1 VSSRLAPSHVGRFE
15 IRDFLGRG
23 AIGDVW
29 LAWDPQAGREVALKV
44 VRTSRADPEMLEA
57 ERNGVALQA
66 QLAAA
71 APQVAAVFEQGA
83 DGEFFW
89 VAMEYV
95 AGDDLS
101 RVLSA
106 GALPEDLAVTIA
118 LQLCR
123 MLEVC
128 HDFAAEVGGRAIH
141 GIVHGDIKPENIR
154 LQDGGRVRVLDFGIA
169 KHLSQTRRF
178 TVNLFGSLPYTP
190 PERLERGVVDR
201 HSDLWAVGV
210 VLYVMAAGRRPF
222 PGDSAEE
229 LEQRIRVGERPLPPP
244 ESVSPRLRRIL
255 ETCLAFD
262 VADRYPS
269 AAALRADLEAL
280 RDGRPLSAERAAAG
294 GPAIDGDPSA
304 TRRTRPVAAAAGPE
318 ATRRTDVQERS
329 APPPA
334 EATRRTAA
342 EVPAGGEGSGGPVLL
357 GGVPPLPPLPA
368 TEPATAAPVEP
379 MAPVEPT
386 AQTEPVAQ
394 AEPAPRR
401 RRWPRVLIVL
411 VVLTALVSSQVWVAG
426 EAQEIRRQL
435 VTERSPDLDQVWA
448 RYRRT
453 ARWSLLGI
461 GMGALREELRDALVR
476 SAERI
481 LDSYRGDNPT
491 TTERGWRVAEQR
503 LQSAAE
509 IEGRNRELR
518 ARLLYS
524 RAHLDRIEA
533 QTLRGKGQRQQA
545 DERSQA
551 AIAGFKEAAQRDPDW
566 PDPYLGLA
574 RIYAYDRF
582 DLAALQE
589 SLEQLEKRGYTLGR
603 REQAMLA
610 DGHRM
615 RGLQLQVVAAE
626 RRERDEEIGLLET
639 ARDHLRQAITRYQQI
654 PSYADVGRNR
664 TQAEEHLAQIEDR
677 LWVLGVW

>member
-1 VSSRLAPSHVGRFE
+1 MTPVLAPTRVGRFE

-29 LAWDPQAGREVALKV
+29 LAWDPQGQREVALKV
-44 VRTSRADPEMLEA
+44 VRASRADPEMLEA

-66 QLAAA
+66 QLARV
-71 APQVAAVFEQGA
+71 APQVAAVFEQGT
-83 DGEFFW
+83 DDDFFW

-101 RVLSA
+101 RVLAA
-106 GALPEDLAVTIA
+106 GALPEERAVAIA

-128 HDFAAEVGGRAIH
+128 HDFSAVIGGRPIH

-154 LQDGGRVRVLDFGIA
+154 LQDGDRVRVLDFGIA

-210 VLYVMAAGRRPF
+210 VLYMMATGRRPF

-229 LEQRIRVGERPLPPP
+229 LEQRIRAGERPLPPP
-244 ESVSPRLRRIL
+244 PGLSPGLLRIL
-255 ETCLAFD
+255 DTALAFQ

-269 AAALRADLEAL
+269 AAALRADLEAV
-280 RDGRPLSAERAAAG
+280 RDGRPLER
-294 GPAIDGDPSA
+294 PASPDTDPGA
-304 TRRTRPVAAAAGPE
+304 TRRTVPVPAE
-318 ATRRTDVQERS
+318 ATRRTER
-329 APPPA
+329 AAPPPPA
-334 EATRRTAA
+334 EATRRT
-342 EVPAGGEGSGGPVLL
+342 VGEGESAA
-357 GGVPPLPPLPA
+357 PLPA
-368 TEPATAAPVEP
+368 PLPAVTAELPPSGVPVPPPGVETEALEP
-379 MAPVEPT
+379 K
-386 AQTEPVAQ
+386 
-394 AEPAPRR
+394 RSHR
-401 RRWPRVLIVL
+401 GRRVLIVL
-411 VVLTALVSSQVWVAG
+411 AVLVALVASQVWVAG

-435 VTERSPDLDQVWA
+435 VTDRSPDLDQIWE

-453 ARWSLLGI
+453 ARWSLFGTGLGD
-461 GMGALREELRDALVR
+461 LREELRDALTR

-481 LDSYRGDNPT
+481 IDSYRGDNPSA
-491 TTERGWRVAEQR
+491 TERGWRIAEQR
-503 LQSAAE
+503 LQAASE
-509 IEGRNRELR
+509 LEGRNRELR
-518 ARLLYS
+518 ARLLYT

-533 QTLRGKGQRQQA
+533 QTLRGRGERRQA

-551 AIAGFKEAAQRDPDW
+551 AIAGFEEAAERDPDW

-582 DLAALQE
+582 DIGALQKALAE
-589 SLEQLEKRGYTLGR
+589 LEGRGYTLGR

-615 RGLQLQVVAAE
+615 RGLQLQAVAAE

-639 ARDHLRQAITRYQQI
+639 AREHLRQAIARYQEI
-654 PSYADVGRNR
+654 PTYADVSRNR
-664 TQAEEHLAQIEDR
+664 AQAEEHLGQVEDR